1 MDKKKQTK
9 KFWSKDNFAKNNNQD
24 SFISDEIKNR
34 NDLIAKII
42 VYFFLT
48 LTLLLFAALIA
59 FVIAE
64 SISAFHKFGFI
75 NMLIGNKWS
84 PTDDN
89 PSFGILPFITA
100 TFWVCLFSMIL
111 AIPLGIFT
119 SLFICEFLPK
129 KIKKIS
135 LTLVELLS
143 GIPSV
148 VFGAF
153 GLMVIGPI
161 FVKMGAPAKQNMMT
175 ASFIL
180 GLMALPTIISLS
192 VNAINGVEQSYR
204 YASLALGISQSK
216 TTFKIVLKTAG
227 AKILGAVVFGFGRVI
242 GETMA
247 VIMIAGGSTSGISF
261 NSGPL
266 EFFFS
271 SITTLAGII
280 GIEINE
286 TTSPLHSSALYGV
299 GVFLFIIVTI
309 INLIVLVIYKTHEHK
324 LRKIYKNK
332 HDKLKTGNLTEIELK
347 NTITNKIISR
357 QKSNKVSDSF
367 RTTIMTISW
376 IITTALILWIIGD
389 VILQGIFNF
398 HPGPGE
404 NIWNFHITKFFTISS
419 DPITGQGG
427 YVSLLLTTFLLVFV
441 AISISM
447 PLGIIIAVYLTE
459 YNSNKTKKIGGFIRF
474 LLNTLVSTPSIIY
487 GMFGLM
493 LFIDFLAFGFTI
505 ISAGLTLTIVV
516 LPVIIKAVED
526 ALKAVPSEFRE
537 ASLALGANKI
547 STIIKVILPN
557 ALTGI
562 ITSMILTMGRIIGES
577 APVYLT
583 LGSTLQFPNK
593 GFLSSGQTLTTHIIF
608 LNKDSPLPNKV
619 NLMYETAF
627 TTLLLIYILN
637 FLSKH
642 FSKKTTANT
651 QARGDKKPWITIEL
665 LKSKI
670 NERKQNQLKKKIKKE
685 NQKQVKKNFKNKV

>member
-1 MDKKKQTK
+1 
-9 KFWSKDNFAKNNNQD
+9 
-24 SFISDEIKNR
+24 
-34 NDLIAKII
+34 
-42 VYFFLT
+42 
-48 LTLLLFAALIA
+48 
-59 FVIAE
+59 
-64 SISAFHKFGFI
+64 
-75 NMLIGNKWS
+75 
-84 PTDDN
+84 
-89 PSFGILPFITA
+89 
-100 TFWVCLFSMIL
+100 MIL

-261 NSGPL
+261 NNGPL

-309 INLIVLVIYKTHEHK
+309 INLIVLVIYKTHDHK

-367 RTTIMTISW
+367 RTTVMTIS
-376 IITTALILWIIGD
+376 
-389 VILQGIFNF
+389 
-398 HPGPGE
+398 
-404 NIWNFHITKFFTISS
+404 
-419 DPITGQGG
+419 
-427 YVSLLLTTFLLVFV
+427 
-441 AISISM
+441 
-447 PLGIIIAVYLTE
+447 
-459 YNSNKTKKIGGFIRF
+459 
-474 LLNTLVSTPSIIY
+474 
-487 GMFGLM
+487 
-493 LFIDFLAFGFTI
+493 
-505 ISAGLTLTIVV
+505 
-516 LPVIIKAVED
+516 
-526 ALKAVPSEFRE
+526 
-537 ASLALGANKI
+537 
-547 STIIKVILPN
+547 
-557 ALTGI
+557 
-562 ITSMILTMGRIIGES
+562 
-577 APVYLT
+577 
-583 LGSTLQFPNK
+583 
-593 GFLSSGQTLTTHIIF
+593 
-608 LNKDSPLPNKV
+608 
-619 NLMYETAF
+619 
-627 TTLLLIYILN
+627 
-637 FLSKH
+637 
-642 FSKKTTANT
+642 
-651 QARGDKKPWITIEL
+651 
-665 LKSKI
+665 
-670 NERKQNQLKKKIKKE
+670 
-685 NQKQVKKNFKNKV
+685 

>member
-1 MDKKKQTK
+1 MTKKKQNK
-9 KFWSKDNFAKNNNQD
+9 KFRTKLNFGTNNNQD
-24 SFISDEIKNR
+24 TFISDEIKNR

-42 VYFFLT
+42 VYFFLI

-59 FVIAE
+59 FVITE

-75 NMLIGNKWS
+75 NMVIGNQWA
-84 PTDDN
+84 PTAN
-89 PSFGILPFITA
+89 PPSFGILPFITA

-119 SLFICEFLPK
+119 SLFICEFLPR

-135 LTLVELLS
+135 LTLIELLS

-153 GLMVIGPI
+153 GLMIIGPI
-161 FVKMGAPAKQNMMT
+161 FVKMGAPTKQNMMT

-192 VNAINGVEQSYR
+192 VNAINGVDQSYR

-227 AKILGAVVFGFGRVI
+227 IKIIGAIIFGFGRVI

-247 VIMIAGGSTSGISF
+247 VIMIAGGSTFAPSVDE
-261 NSGPL
+261 GPL
-266 EFFFS
+266 HFFFS

-309 INLIVLVIYKTHEHK
+309 INLIVLVIYKSHDHK

-332 HDKLKTGNLTEIELK
+332 HDKLKMANLSEKELK
-347 NTITNKIISR
+347 NKINTKIISR
-357 QKSNKVSDSF
+357 EKFNKFSNSF
-367 RTTIMTISW
+367 RITIMTISW
-376 IITTALILWIIGD
+376 IITSALILWIIGD
-389 VILQGIFNF
+389 VIFQGIFNF

-404 NIWNFHITKFFTISS
+404 SIWNFHITKFFTINS

-427 YVSLLLTTFLLVFV
+427 YVSLLITTFLLVFV
-441 AISISM
+441 AISVSM
-447 PLGIIIAVYLTE
+447 PLGIIIAIYLTE
-459 YNSNKTKKIGGFIRF
+459 YNNNKAKKIGGFIRF

-493 LFIDFLAFGFTI
+493 LFIDFLGFGFTI

-526 ALKAVPSEFRE
+526 ALKAVPNEFRE

-557 ALTGI
+557 AIIGI
-562 ITSMILTMGRIIGES
+562 ITSMILTMGRIVGES

-627 TTLLLIYILN
+627 TTLLLIYLLN
-637 FLSKH
+637 FLAKH
-642 FSKKTTANT
+642 FSNKAETRLSQTT
-651 QARGDKKPWITIEL
+651 GEKKPWITIGL
-665 LKSKI
+665 IKSKI
-670 NERKQNQLKKKIKKE
+670 NEKKQIQLKKKIAQGNKK
-685 NQKQVKKNFKNKV
+685 

>member
-1 MDKKKQTK
+1 MAEK
-9 KFWSKDNFAKNNNQD
+9 KFWSKINFWKKNNENENNNT
-24 SFISDEIKNR
+24 FISDTTKNR

-42 VYFFLT
+42 VYFFLS
-48 LTLLLFAALIA
+48 LTLLFFAGLIA
-59 FVIAE
+59 FVITE
-64 SISAFHKFGFI
+64 SVSAFHKFGFI
-75 NMLIGNKWS
+75 NMLVGKKWS
-84 PTDDN
+84 PSGNN
-89 PSFGILPFITA
+89 PSFGILPFIIS

-119 SLFICEFLPK
+119 SLFICEFLPSK
-129 KIKKIS
+129 LKKIS

-161 FVKMGAPAKQNMMT
+161 FVKMGAPIKQNMMT

-192 VNAINGVEQSYR
+192 VNAINGVDKSYR
-204 YASLALGISQSK
+204 YASLALGISQSR
-216 TTFKIVLKTAG
+216 TTFKIVFKSA
-227 AKILGAVVFGFGRVI
+227 AIKITGAVIFGFGRVI

-247 VIMIAGGSTSGISF
+247 VIMIAGGSASAPDFHNNALG
-261 NSGPL
+261 
-266 EFFFS
+266 FFFS

-286 TTSPLHSSALYGV
+286 TTSPMHNSALYGV
-299 GVFLFIIVTI
+299 GVVLFIIVTI
-309 INLIVLVIYKTHEHK
+309 INLIVLVIYKAHDHK

-332 HDKLKTGNLTEIELK
+332 HDKLKTNNLSETELK
-347 NTITNKIISR
+347 KTIINKITSHQTFNR
-357 QKSNKVSDSF
+357 VTDYF
-367 RTTIMTISW
+367 RIIIMTIAW
-376 IITTALILWIIGD
+376 IITTGLILWIIGD

-398 HPGPGE
+398 HPDPGE
-404 NIWNFHITKFFTISS
+404 NIWNFHITKFFTVNS
-419 DPITGQGG
+419 DSTTGQGG
-427 YVSLLLTTFLLVFV
+427 YISLLLTTFLVVFV

-459 YNSNKTKKIGGFIRF
+459 YNNNKAKKFGNFIRF
-474 LLNTLVSTPSIIY
+474 VLNTLVSTPSIIF

-493 LFIDFLAFGFTI
+493 LFIDFLGFGFTI

-526 ALKAVPSEFRE
+526 ALKAVPNELRE

-547 STIIKVILPN
+547 STIIKVIIPN
-557 ALTGI
+557 ALSGI

-583 LGSTLQFPNK
+583 LGSTLQFPDK
-593 GFLSSGQTLTTHIIF
+593 GFMSSGQTLTTHIIF
-608 LNKDSPLPNKV
+608 LNKDSPLSNKV

-627 TTLLLIYILN
+627 TTLVLIYILN
-637 FLSKH
+637 FLAKH
-642 FSKKTTANT
+642 FSKKATANLSAT
-651 QARGDKKPWITIEL
+651 GDKKPWITIEL

-670 NERKQNQLKKKIKKE
+670 NERKQAQLKKQTEKQIK
-685 NQKQVKKNFKNKV
+685 NQLTSKSNNK

>member
-1 MDKKKQTK
+1 MEEKEHDKQKKSQRTNN
-9 KFWSKDNFAKNNNQD
+9 FWSKINFFNREKND
-24 SFISDEIKNR
+24 KKITDEIKNR
-34 NDLIAKII
+34 NDIIAKII
-42 VYFFLT
+42 IYFFLT
-48 LTLLLFAALIA
+48 ITLLFLSALIA

-64 SISAFHKFGFI
+64 SISAFKEFGFW
-75 NMLIGNKWS
+75 NMLVGNRWA
-84 PTDDN
+84 PTEKT

-129 KIKKIS
+129 RLKKIS
-135 LTLVELLS
+135 LTFVELLS

-161 FVKMGAPAKQNMMT
+161 FVKMGAPTKQNMMT

-180 GLMALPTIISLS
+180 ALMALPTIISLS
-192 VNAINGVEQSYR
+192 VNAINGVAKSYR

-216 TTFKIVLKTAG
+216 TTFKIVFKTAG
-227 AKILGAVVFGFGRVI
+227 TKIIGAVIFGFGRVI

-247 VIMIAGGSTSGISF
+247 VIMIAGGSVFPPDVG
-261 NSGPL
+261 NGPL
-266 EFFFS
+266 AFFFS

-286 TTSPLHSSALYGV
+286 TTSALHNSALYGV

-309 INLIVLVIYKTHEHK
+309 INLIVLVIYKTHDHK

-332 HDKLKTGNLTEIELK
+332 HDKLKTLKLNETEMKNLITE
-347 NTITNKIISR
+347 KIISNR
-357 QKSNKVSDSF
+357 NLNKFFDCF
-367 RTTIMTISW
+367 RVFVMAFAW
-376 IITTALILWIIGD
+376 IITTGLILWIIGD
-389 VILQGIFNF
+389 VILEGIFNL
-398 HPGPGE
+398 HPRPGE
-404 NIWNFHITKFFTISS
+404 SIWNFHITKFFTITS
-419 DPITGQGG
+419 DPLTGQGG
-427 YVSLLLTTFLLVFV
+427 YISLLATTFLLVFV
-441 AISISM
+441 AISLAM
-447 PLGIIIAVYLTE
+447 PIGIMIAVYLTE
-459 YNSNKTKKIGGFIRF
+459 YNTTKAKGFGNFIRF
-474 LLNTLVSTPSIIY
+474 FLNTLSSTPSIIF

-493 LFIDFLAFGFTI
+493 LFIDFLGFGFTI

-526 ALKAVPSEFRE
+526 TLRAVPNEFRE

-547 STIIKVILPN
+547 TTILKVVIPN
-557 ALTGI
+557 ALSGI
-562 ITSMILTMGRIIGES
+562 IMSMILTMGRVIGES

-583 LGSTLQFPNK
+583 LGTTLQFPNK

-608 LNKDSPLPNKV
+608 LNKDSPLPNKI

-627 TTLLLIYILN
+627 TTIVLIYILN
-637 FLSKH
+637 FLAKY
-642 FSKKTTANT
+642 FSNKANKLS
-651 QARGDKKPWITIEL
+651 QSGDKKQWITVEL

-670 NERKQNQLKKKIKKE
+670 SEKKSKMIEKKKSKP
-685 NQKQVKKNFKNKV
+685 KNKVE